1 MADLQ
6 TSKVDDPPMGP
17 SITAST
23 LYDLVQCPK
32 RVDLD
37 LFGKASERDEVSPF
51 VAMLWRRGT
60 LYEKLS
66 GIGMICLLIL
76 NCILL
81 ISKSQKQAFTQQQQ
95 AN

>member
-1 MADLQ
+1 MKNNDFMLLLKYAA
-6 TSKVDDPPMGP
+6 
-17 SITAST
+17 ITGNI
-23 LYDLVQCPK
+23 
-32 RVDLD
+32 
-37 LFGKASERDEVSPF
+37 LFVLWIAFNAMDEGF
-51 VAMLWRRGT
+51 RGT

-81 ISKSQKQAFTQQQQ
+81 ISKSQKQAFTQQQK